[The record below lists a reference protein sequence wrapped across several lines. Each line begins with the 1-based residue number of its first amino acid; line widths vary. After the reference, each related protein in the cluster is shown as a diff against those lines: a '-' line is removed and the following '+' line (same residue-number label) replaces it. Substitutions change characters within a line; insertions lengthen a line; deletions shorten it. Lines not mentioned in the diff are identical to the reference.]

1 MKQFL
6 TCYLV
11 CLVGLVIFTFFGGL
25 NLLFFFF
32 FWASIAFYAMVL
44 AVILHLV
51 MSYEERLEKLEKRVK
66 ELESAGAEEDEQL
79 K

>member
-25 NLLFFFF
+25 NLLFFSNA
-32 FWASIAFYAMVL
+32 WASIAFYALVL
-44 AVILHLV
+44 AVIFHLV
-51 MSYEERLEKLEKRVK
+51 MSYEERLEKRVK

>member
-25 NLLFFFF
+25 NLLFFFQCVG
-32 FWASIAFYAMVL
+32 FYRVL
-44 AVILHLV
+44 
-51 MSYEERLEKLEKRVK
+51 R
-66 ELESAGAEEDEQL
+66 AGAGFDPSSDHEL
-79 K
+79 

>member
-25 NLLFFFF
+25 NLLFFPMRGLLSRFTR
-32 FWASIAFYAMVL
+32 WCWL
-44 AVILHLV
+44 
-51 MSYEERLEKLEKRVK
+51 
-66 ELESAGAEEDEQL
+66 
-79 K
+79 

>member
-25 NLLFFFF
+25 NLLFFSNA
-32 FWASIAFYAMVL
+32 WASIAFYALVL
-44 AVILHLV
+44 ACLLYTSHLP
-51 MSYEERLEKLEKRVK
+51 KRF
-66 ELESAGAEEDEQL
+66 L
-79 K
+79 